1 MGLKYENYNTIIVK
15 AMNYFGDDF
24 NKIKMLELGCQQIRR
39 KTYPYGSP
47 VRSFSTTKE
56 YFTSLGIEHVSI
68 DMNGKFG
75 SLKIDLS
82 HTVDKPEWK
91 NYFDCVTNLGTIEH
105 IDQNGME
112 GQHNAFKFV
121 HDCNKLNGLMIHLAP
136 LHGFI
141 KGHCF
146 YRYTEQFVEKLACN
160 NNYEILHNDIWTV
173 NENVRLL
180 RFIYKKNSQQ
190 DFMSLNSFIEMNEI
204 RTAK

>member
-1 MGLKYENYNTIIVK
+1 
-15 AMNYFGDDF
+15 
-24 NKIKMLELGCQQIRR
+24 
-39 KTYPYGSP
+39 
-47 VRSFSTTKE
+47 
-56 YFTSLGIEHVSI
+56 
-68 DMNGKFG
+68 
-75 SLKIDLS
+75 
-82 HTVDKPEWK
+82 
-91 NYFDCVTNLGTIEH
+91 
-105 IDQNGME
+105 
-112 GQHNAFKFV
+112 
-121 HDCNKLNGLMIHLAP
+121 LMIHLAP